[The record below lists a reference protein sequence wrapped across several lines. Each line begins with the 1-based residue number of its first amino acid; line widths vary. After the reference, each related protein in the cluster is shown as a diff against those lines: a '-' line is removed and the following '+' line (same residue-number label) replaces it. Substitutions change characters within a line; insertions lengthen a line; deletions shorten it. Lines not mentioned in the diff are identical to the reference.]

1 MIGMRPNLVKDIEDI
16 AKEHVHFDYP
26 LGQMST
32 FKAGG
37 NVWAFCEIDRI
48 DMLRNLIGFLA
59 AEDIPYMV
67 LGRASN
73 ILVKDE
79 GLEAVA
85 LYLTG
90 EFEGILKESN
100 SGNELW
106 VGAGVSLFD
115 LLLYCRDMGFGG
127 LEFLAGIPGKVGGA
141 VCRNAGAFGGEIA
154 EHVVAVELMGEDGA
168 IKTIERSQLEFGYR
182 FFKRPSGSVV
192 TKVLLSLDEDSSESI
207 REKIVHYLVEKKQ
220 RQPLDLPSAGSVF
233 KNPTGD
239 HAGRLIEA
247 AGLKGK
253 RIGGA
258 MISPKHANF
267 IVNTGQARASDILAL
282 IDLARERVKQEFG
295 TTLEL
300 EIEVLG

>member
-48 DMLRNLIGFLA
+48 DMLRNVIGLLA
-59 AEDIPYMV
+59 AKDIPYMV

-106 VGAGVSLFD
+106 VGAGVF
-115 LLLYCRDMGFGG
+115 CF
-127 LEFLAGIPGKVGGA
+127 FIAGTW
-141 VCRNAGAFGGEIA
+141 
-154 EHVVAVELMGEDGA
+154 D
-168 IKTIERSQLEFGYR
+168 
-182 FFKRPSGSVV
+182 SVV
-192 TKVLLSLDEDSSESI
+192 WSSWLE
-207 REKIVHYLVEKKQ
+207 Y
-220 RQPLDLPSAGSVF
+220 
-233 KNPTGD
+233 
-239 HAGRLIEA
+239 
-247 AGLKGK
+247 
-253 RIGGA
+253 
-258 MISPKHANF
+258 
-267 IVNTGQARASDILAL
+267 QA
-282 IDLARERVKQEFG
+282 K
-295 TTLEL
+295 
-300 EIEVLG
+300 